1 MLNFNT
7 VCPDC
12 PGPGGCCHEV
22 SSSGVL
28 GTLARSLW
36 SALQRSGPAEPMD
49 VSPQTTLKALR
60 IGQRGRVKGFE
71 EGGRAYR
78 RKLLSMGLTPG
89 VQFEVLRVAPLGDP
103 VEVRVRGS
111 NLSLRRDEAAALR
124 VERLA

>member
-1 MLNFNT
+1 MIHST
-7 VCPDC
+7 AVCPDC
-12 PGPGGCCHEV
+12 PGPGNGCQGV
-22 SSSGVL
+22 SHAGVL

-36 SALQRSGPAEPMD
+36 SALARTGPAAAED
-49 VSPQTTLKALR
+49 TAPQTTLKSLR
-60 IGQRGRVKGFE
+60 IGQRGRVQGFE

-89 VQFEVLRVAPLGDP
+89 VQFQVLRVAPMGDP

-124 VERLA
+124 VERLS

>member
-1 MLNFNT
+1 MIEST
-7 VCPDC
+7 ASCADC
-12 PGPGGCCHEV
+12 PGPGSHCLAV
-22 SSSGVL
+22 SNPRTL

-36 SALQRSGPAEPMD
+36 SALQRTAPALPAPTERLA
-49 VSPQTTLKALR
+49 TLKALQ
-60 IGQRGRVKGFE
+60 IGERGRVQGFA

-89 VQFEVLRVAPLGDP
+89 VQFQVLRVAPLGDP

-124 VERLA
+124 VERLS